1 MNKKEKVLMAFKSGE
16 TLTAKEIAARFSVAN
31 PTALVSSLRMDG
43 YPIYLNEGSRDNR
56 GRVRRS
62 RYRLGSASREVIAA
76 GYRALAAQETRNTA
90 AM

>member
-31 PTALVSSLRMDG
+31 PTALVSSLRMEG
-43 YPIYLNEGSRDNR
+43 YPIYLNEGGRDNR
-56 GRVRRS
+56 GRMRRS
-62 RYRLGSASREVIAA
+62 RYRLGTASREVIAA
-76 GYRALAAQETRNTA
+76 GYRALAQEIRNTA